1 METVSYRGWPNCVR
15 LANKKAE
22 LIVTTDV
29 GPRVI
34 HFSLLDGEN
43 VFCVLEGDAGQTGGD
58 EWRNYGGHRLWHAP
72 EMIPRTYFPDNT
84 PVKASGDGNVVTID
98 QPTETTTGI
107 KKDIEI
113 SLSDKDAHVVIKHR
127 LTNTNLWAVEFAP
140 WALSVMTTG
149 GVAVAPLPPRGTH
162 SENLLPVSALV
173 TWAYTDMGDPRWTW
187 GKEHILLRQ
196 DPAATTPQKIGISD
210 TKGWAAYVVANTM
223 FVKTFK
229 KIEGVTYPD
238 MGASV
243 ELFTNAD
250 ILEVE
255 TVGPLALVGAGET
268 VEHVENWYLFGD
280 VDAPQSEADVEKN
293 ILPIVEKVVG

>member
-84 PVKASGDGNVVTID
+84 PVEASEKNGVVTIS

-107 KKDIEI
+107 KKEIEI
-113 SLSDKDAHVVIKHR
+113 SLSKKDAHVVIKHR

-162 SENLLPVSALV
+162 PENMLPVSALA
-173 TWAYTDMGDPRWTW
+173 TWAYTDMSDPRWTW
-187 GKEHILLRQ
+187 GKEYILLRQ

-243 ELFTNAD
+243 EMFTNAD

-255 TVGPLALVGAGET
+255 TVGPLAPVGAGET

-280 VDAPQSEADVEKN
+280 MDAPQSEADVEKN
-293 ILPIVEKVVG
+293 ILPIIRKISG